1 MKENPFNANPIA
13 HESPDEFQS
22 YGFFR
27 WSSLLL
33 AIGFLTLAIAS
44 ALSQFVMIG
53 LLGLLLFPVSLV
65 TLLIGGAVVV
75 GENQISWKRHVA
87 GWATFFLGV
96 LAVMFVSAITTTI
109 AYDGIARSGST
120 LSTYQWGG
128 ATLGWV
134 MSAVTIA
141 ALFYVESGLVS
152 NPLFCLGSGRF
163 GCAPCLIFV
172 FLDSGL
178 VRAGSGS
185 VSNSS

>member
-1 MKENPFNANPIA
+1 MKENPFKANPIA
-13 HESPDEFQS
+13 HESPDELQS

-27 WSSLLL
+27 WSYLLL

-65 TLLIGGAVVV
+65 MLLIGGALVV
-75 GENQISWKRHVA
+75 GENQISWKRHVV

-96 LAVMFVSAITTTI
+96 LAVMFVSAITTTT
-109 AYDGIARSGST
+109 AYNGIARSGST

-141 ALFYVESGLVS
+141 ASFMLKAGWSRTRCFVWGAVALAVPPASFLFFWILVWSGQALE
-152 NPLFCLGSGRF
+152 
-163 GCAPCLIFV
+163 A
-172 FLDSGL
+172 
-178 VRAGSGS
+178 
-185 VSNSS
+185 